1 MAPGIRYPSHA
12 GSWYT
17 DDGITLSQQLDNW
30 LSKVPSSTT
39 PIGSVSKQSEVSI
52 PTQNA
57 RAIIAP

>member
-1 MAPGIRYPSHA
+1 MVTRKASHA

-17 DDGITLSQQLDNW
+17 ANGKQLSQQLDDW
-30 LSKVPSSTT
+30 LDDVPSTTT
-39 PIGSVSKQSEVSI
+39 PIGTTSSQQGDVSI